1 MIKVETFPV
10 GYLATN
16 CYIVTDEST
25 NRRAVVDPGYKNAEL
40 VKRIEALGKDSFD
53 YILLTHG
60 HFDHIWFAEEIKALT
75 GAKVV
80 ISKEDAPFLD
90 DGMLNLSSTFGML
103 TFDFPKIYADITL
116 ENGDKFNLGETEI
129 SFMLTPGHTVGSGCF
144 ISFSDSVVFSGDTLF
159 KLSMGRTDFATG
171 DPVKML
177 DSLKKL
183 GELKG
188 DFTVYPGHGEATT
201 LEFERKNNPYVSV

>member
-60 HFDHIWFAEEIKALT
+60 HFDHIWFVEEIKALT

-90 DGMLNLSSTFGML
+90 DGMINLS
-103 TFDFPKIYADITL
+103 
-116 ENGDKFNLGETEI
+116 
-129 SFMLTPGHTVGSGCF
+129 
-144 ISFSDSVVFSGDTLF
+144 
-159 KLSMGRTDFATG
+159 
-171 DPVKML
+171 
-177 DSLKKL
+177 
-183 GELKG
+183 
-188 DFTVYPGHGEATT
+188 
-201 LEFERKNNPYVSV
+201 